1 MDRGNKEKILE
12 MIESIVKKNSEMKDF
27 ISNLSIPSRN
37 DMLIEITHDIIKKNS
52 ILREF
57 IGMDSQIKSKEE
69 MERASSNI
77 IIDDFL
83 NKIQKNPS
91 KKVIYLREFLDLFQ
105 DSISENDKDVILNS
119 LKDEK
124 NNEKLKERMISLID
138 IFKLNL

>member
-37 DMLIEITHDIIKKNS
+37 EMLIEITHDIINKNS

-57 IGMDSQIKSKEE
+57 IGIESQIKSKEE

-77 IIDDFL
+77 IIEDFL

-91 KKVIYLREFLDLFQ
+91 KKVIFLREFLDLFQ